1 MGALFAPFTKVA
13 AQNPLSAA
21 PEERSA
27 EELATVT
34 ERNRMIADPYTRFLV
49 ARDQVN
55 QGAAVLL
62 MSVGAARRLG
72 VDQSRWVFLH
82 GQADLRERDLLQRA
96 DLGQAPA
103 AVTAVRHALEVAGL
117 SLDDVD
123 FFDFYSCFPIAVS
136 NITETLGLSPD
147 DPRGLTLTGG
157 LPFFGGAGN
166 NYSMHAIAEAV
177 GRVRSKPGS
186 YALVSANGGVVSK
199 TSVGI
204 YCTTPT
210 ALKPDNSAD
219 LQREINALESPAHVA
234 HPRGWATIEAYTV
247 VHGRGGEKTGIVI
260 GRLEDGGGRF
270 ISQAAPGDDELMALF
285 ETVEQPVG
293 ERVYVTPF
301 GYGNRATRTE
311 AAAASLFPTRA
322 TALRDDYEFIKVRRD
337 GHLLEVTINRPDVR
351 NCLHP
356 PAHEEL
362 DEVFDTFFTDRD
374 LWVAIITGEGEK
386 AFCAGN
392 DLIYSAGGKPVYVPL
407 NGFGG
412 LTGRRNMHKPVIAA
426 VNGFAMG
433 GGFEIALACHLV
445 VADEAAKFA
454 LSEVK
459 VGLIAGAGGLIRLPR
474 SIPQKV
480 ANEMILTGRRV
491 GAEEAR
497 ELGVVSRVAPQ
508 GQAMAAARE
517 LAAEILDVSPTS
529 VRLSLKLMEQTQG
542 IAGTVDAV
550 TAPNDVVDELMTSA
564 DAIEGM
570 TAFAVK
576 RKPEWKNQ

>member
-1 MGALFAPFTKVA
+1 
-13 AQNPLSAA
+13 
-21 PEERSA
+21 
-27 EELATVT
+27 
-34 ERNRMIADPYTRFLV
+34 
-49 ARDQVN
+49 
-55 QGAAVLL
+55 
-62 MSVGAARRLG
+62 
-72 VDQSRWVFLH
+72 
-82 GQADLRERDLLQRA
+82 
-96 DLGQAPA
+96 
-103 AVTAVRHALEVAGL
+103 
-117 SLDDVD
+117 
-123 FFDFYSCFPIAVS
+123 
-136 NITETLGLSPD
+136 
-147 DPRGLTLTGG
+147 
-157 LPFFGGAGN
+157 
-166 NYSMHAIAEAV
+166 
-177 GRVRSKPGS
+177 
-186 YALVSANGGVVSK
+186 
-199 TSVGI
+199 
-204 YCTTPT
+204 
-210 ALKPDNSAD
+210 
-219 LQREINALESPAHVA
+219 
-234 HPRGWATIEAYTV
+234 
-247 VHGRGGEKTGIVI
+247 
-260 GRLEDGGGRF
+260 
-270 ISQAAPGDDELMALF
+270 
-285 ETVEQPVG
+285 
-293 ERVYVTPF
+293 
-301 GYGNRATRTE
+301 
-311 AAAASLFPTRA
+311 
-322 TALRDDYEFIKVRRD
+322 
-337 GHLLEVTINRPDVR
+337 
-351 NCLHP
+351 
-356 PAHEEL
+356 
-362 DEVFDTFFTDRD
+362 
-374 LWVAIITGEGEK
+374 
-386 AFCAGN
+386 
-392 DLIYSAGGKPVYVPL
+392 VPL